1 MQQNSHK
8 IPPLMQQ
15 TFSQSDLSQFWST
28 LNNHPPAVNNHSIS
42 SNNSVIAQLESF
54 NVQKNTLREQI
65 IQSEKNLQGH
75 HRVRNFVRFLWT
87 FCD

>member
-1 MQQNSHK
+1 
-8 IPPLMQQ
+8 MQQ
-15 TFSQSDLSQFWST
+15 TFSQSDLSFWST

-42 SNNSVIAQLESF
+42 SNNSVIAQLEAF
-54 NVQKNTLREQI
+54 KFQKNTLGEQI

-75 HRVRNFVRFLWT
+75 HRVRINFFLT

>member
-1 MQQNSHK
+1 MQQNSHQ
-8 IPPLMQQ
+8 IPSLMQQ
-15 TFSQSDLSQFWST
+15 TFSSQSDLSQFWST

-75 HRVRNFVRFLWT
+75 HRVRIFFL
-87 FCD
+87 DIL